1 MTSTEANKALVRQ
14 LIDAVWN
21 SGTLAGVDELVAP
34 DFVNHSAAPGTPP
47 DREGFKQTAATTR
60 TTFPDF
66 HVTVEDLVAEGDL
79 VVAHF
84 TARGTHQL
92 AWEHPIIGRIAST
105 GRAVQWRGVRL
116 FRVAEGRATAT
127 WVYTDTLGL
136 LQQLGA
142 LPGLRQATG

>member
-21 SGTLAGVDELVAP
+21 TGTLAVVDELVAP
-34 DFVNHSAAPGTPP
+34 EFVNHSAPPGTPP
-47 DREGFKQTAATTR
+47 DREGFKQTAASTR

-66 HVTVEDLVAEGDL
+66 HVTVEELVAEGDL

-105 GRAVQWRGVRL
+105 GRPVQWRGVRL
-116 FRVAEGRATAT
+116 FRLTDGQVAAT
-127 WVYTDTLGL
+127 WVYTDMLAL

-142 LPGLRQATG
+142 LPGLPQAAS

>member
-1 MTSTEANKALVRQ
+1 MASVEANKALVRRF
-14 LIDAVWN
+14 IEAVWN
-21 SGTLAGVDELVAP
+21 EGALAAVDELVMP
-34 DFVNHSAAPGTPP
+34 DFVNHSAPPGTPA
-47 DREGFKQTAATTR
+47 DRVGLMQTVATTR

-66 HVTVEDLVAEGDL
+66 HVTVEELVAEGDL

-105 GRAVQWRGVRL
+105 GRPVQWRGVRL
-116 FRVAEGRATAT
+116 FRLTDGQVAATC
-127 WVYTDTLGL
+127 VYTDMLAL

-142 LPGLRQATG
+142 LPGLPQAAS

>member
-1 MTSTEANKALVRQ
+1 MTTTEENKALVRQ
-14 LIDAVWN
+14 VIDAVWN
-21 SGTLAGVDELVAP
+21 EGALAAAEGVLAP
-34 DFVNHSAAPGTPP
+34 AFINHSAPPGQPA
-47 DREGFKQTAATTR
+47 DRSGFLRSAASIR

-66 HVTVEDLVAEGDL
+66 RVTVEDLVAEGEL

-105 GRAVQWRGVRL
+105 GKAVQWRGVRL
-116 FRVAEGRATAT
+116 FRLADGTVAAT
-127 WVYTDTLGL
+127 WVYSDSLGL

-142 LPGLRQATG
+142 LPGLAEALG

>member
-1 MTSTEANKALVRQ
+1 MASVEANKALVRRF
-14 LIDAVWN
+14 IEAVWN
-21 SGTLAGVDELVAP
+21 TGALAVVDELVTP
-34 DFVNHSAAPGTPP
+34 DFINHSAPPGTPA
-47 DREGFKQTAATTR
+47 DREGFTRTAVTTR

-66 HVTVEDLVAEGDL
+66 HVTVEELVAEDNL

-105 GRAVQWRGVRL
+105 GRPVQWRGVRL
-116 FRVAEGRATAT
+116 FRLTDGKVAAT
-127 WVYTDTLGL
+127 WVYTDTLAL

-142 LPGLRQATG
+142 LPGLTQATG